1 MGFDEKEKEK
11 KTIAG
16 SGKGQRR
23 GSTASISKKKEGL
36 SVRVSPLVSTA
47 GIS

>member
-1 MGFDEKEKEK
+1 MGFDEKEKE